1 MCKKEETLWLITMPY
16 ILWISS
22 LSPQKRELPYI
33 QVLTQSLIYRTL
45 SQVLRFEQ
53 SSL

>member
-1 MCKKEETLWLITMPY
+1 MCKREETLWLITMPY

-22 LSPQKRELPYI
+22 LSPQKRELPYT
-33 QVLTQSLIYRTL
+33 QVVTQSLIYKIL
-45 SQVLRFEQ
+45 SQGLRFEQ